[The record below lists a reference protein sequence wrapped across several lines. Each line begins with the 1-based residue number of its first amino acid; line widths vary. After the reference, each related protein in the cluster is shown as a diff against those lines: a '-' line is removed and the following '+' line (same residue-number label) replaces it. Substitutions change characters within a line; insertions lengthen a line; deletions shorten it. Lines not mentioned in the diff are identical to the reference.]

1 MKKTVLLAG
10 LLLAVTVACGKQTE
24 SPEPATTAPPD
35 AEAPAPAPAPETA
48 PASTPGEDSKEIAAG
63 EAVTL
68 EDEESDTPITQRA
81 NEQLAQALAPS
92 APSAPASGGRW
103 QQGVNYSVLVPAQPT
118 NAPPDKVEVVEMFWY
133 GCGHCY
139 SLEPFIKSYEKQKP
153 AYVVL
158 TRIPVTWSPGHKSQ
172 AQLFYTL
179 AALGKLEALH
189 DEVFKEIQQRGN
201 PLIGPNE
208 QDTENRQAAFA
219 AKHGISEKEFRDAY
233 RSMGVRTRLARAEE
247 LVRRYRISSVPQV
260 IVNGKY
266 VTDVSKAGGQ
276 QDLITLVGD
285 LAAREHNNQ

>member
-24 SPEPATTAPPD
+24 SPEPATTPPPA

-48 PASTPGEDSKEIAAG
+48 AVPTPGEESKEIAAG
-63 EAVTL
+63 EAVTI
-68 EDEESDTPITQRA
+68 EGEEEDTPIAQRA
-81 NEQLAQALAPS
+81 NAQLAQALAPA
-92 APSAPASGGRW
+92 APSAPAGGGRW

-133 GCGHCY
+133 GCNHCFA
-139 SLEPFIKSYEKQKP
+139 LEPFLKNWEKQKP

-158 TRIPVTWSPGHKSQ
+158 TRIPVTWSPGHKAQ

-179 AALGKLEALH
+179 AALGKGEALH

-201 PLIGPNE
+201 QLLGPNE
-208 QDTENRQAAFA
+208 QETESRQAAFA
-219 AKHGISEKEFRDAY
+219 AKHGIAGKEFRDAY

-266 VTDVSKAGGQ
+266 VTDVGKAGGQ
-276 QDLITLVGD
+276 NELIALIGD